1 MSWLPSPDRRS
12 GADRRA
18 KPTSPF
24 SLASLRGSRK
34 RSRRKEDRYIHFFV
48 DRYGKRSVV
57 VVLITLILSFTD
69 AFFTLNL
76 VRAGGEELNPVML
89 FFLQHGP
96 VPFLISKYA
105 FTMFGIMVLI
115 MLKNYPIFKG
125 IMVRDLLLLVPIFY
139 FLLIAYEII
148 LVVHFPVF

>member
-1 MSWLPSPDRRS
+1 MSWLPFPDRRS

-34 RSRRKEDRYIHFFV
+34 RSRRKEDQYIHFFV
-48 DRYGKRSVV
+48 DRYGKRSIIVI
-57 VVLITLILSFTD
+57 LITLILSFVD

-89 FFLQHGP
+89 FFLQYGP
-96 VPFLISKYA
+96 LPFLISKYV
-105 FTMFGIMVLI
+105 FTAFGIVVLI
-115 MLKNYPIFKG
+115 MFKNYPMFKG
-125 IMVRDLLLLVPIFY
+125 IMVRDLLLFVPMFY

-148 LVVHFPVF
+148 LVIHFPVF